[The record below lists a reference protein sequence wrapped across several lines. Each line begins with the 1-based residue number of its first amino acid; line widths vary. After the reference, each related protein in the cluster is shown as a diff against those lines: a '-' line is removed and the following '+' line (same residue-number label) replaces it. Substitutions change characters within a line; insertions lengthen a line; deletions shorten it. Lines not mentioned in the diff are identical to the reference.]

1 MSTWF
6 MLTLVGKDRPGIV
19 AKVSEA
25 LFQGNYSIG
34 EATMARLGGNF
45 TMMLMVRDGGDQKD
59 LEKRIHDAVADM
71 CLLFHIDAIE
81 GELHHHVDPDVQISI
96 YGADRAGIVAEAT
109 GMLAEAGLNILS
121 LETDVGGTEDSPL
134 FIMHIEGV
142 AGKGI
147 EALEKVCQQLAEQ
160 KKVETHLSPIDTL
173 MG

>member
-1 MSTWF
+1 
-6 MLTLVGKDRPGIV
+6 MLTLVGRDRPGIV

-25 LFQGNYSIG
+25 LFQGDYSIG

-45 TMMLMVRDGGDQKD
+45 TMMLMVRGGDQKD
-59 LEKRIHDAVADM
+59 LEKRIHDAVAEM
-71 CLLFHIDAIE
+71 CLLYHIDAIE
-81 GELHHHVDPDVQISI
+81 GELHHHVDPDVRISI

-134 FIMHIEGV
+134 FLMHIEGV

-147 EALEKVCQQLAEQ
+147 EPLETVCQHLADQ

>member
-1 MSTWF
+1 MKNWF

-45 TMMLMVRDGGDQKD
+45 TMMLMVQGGEGQKD
-59 LEKRIHDAVADM
+59 LEGRIHDAVAEM
-71 CLLFHIDAIE
+71 CLLYHIDAIE
-81 GELHHHVDPDVQISI
+81 GELHHHIDPDVRISI

-109 GMLAEAGLNILS
+109 GLLAEAGLNILS

-134 FIMHIEGV
+134 FIMHIEGL
-142 AGKGI
+142 AAEGI
-147 EALEKVCQQLAEQ
+147 EPLEAVCKKLAED